1 MKATNE
7 FVLVIRDKTETEAS
21 GFVLPSDGKKKPNVG
36 TIFSVGILVKDG
48 NIKSGK
54 GKKCL
59 FHSTVGWDI
68 TYEGVEYLV
77 LEGPQIICLV

>member
-7 FVLVIRDKTETEAS
+7 FVLVIRDKVETETK
-21 GFVLPSDGKKKPNVG
+21 GFVLPSDGKKKPNIG
-36 TIFSVGILVKDG
+36 TIFSVGVLVKDG

-54 GKKCL
+54 GKRCL

-68 TYEGVEYLV
+68 SHEGVDYLV
-77 LEGPQIICLV
+77 LEATQIISLV